1 MPSYRLR
8 FSIALLL
15 SPLLAACV
23 ETVEST
29 GADPVTRTAET
40 ACLTRAHRVSDRND
54 LYVVRSEYSE
64 ANTLVIV
71 GDPDGNRY
79 RCLASNSGAVAEF
92 SVV

>member
-8 FSIALLL
+8 LTIALLL
-15 SPLLAACV
+15 PPLLAACV

-29 GADPVTRTAET
+29 GADPMTRTAET
-40 ACLTRAHRVSDRND
+40 ACLSRAHRVSNRSD

-79 RCLASNSGAVAEF
+79 QCRASNAGAVAEF
-92 SVV
+92 SAV